1 VVRSVLFYGVM
12 TIGAAF
18 LAAFARLPSLFTA
31 PEGDR
36 GVASLALAVLLSAL
50 VVLGGRRLEGQVW
63 YARMGDV
70 LRPVVRLLVG
80 PRAGPPE
87 LFLLAASSGIGE
99 EALFR
104 GALQPWLI
112 RIFER
117 YVVSSEALALAMG
130 ISAATLLFTALHPPL
145 HKDLRPWTIFA
156 LVIGFALGGL
166 AAWSGSLAAPVL
178 AHFLMNFFNLR
189 RLLED
194 PSRC

>member
-1 VVRSVLFYGVM
+1 
-12 TIGAAF
+12 
-18 LAAFARLPSLFTA
+18 
-31 PEGDR
+31 
-36 GVASLALAVLLSAL
+36 
-50 VVLGGRRLEGQVW
+50 
-63 YARMGDV
+63 MGDV

-80 PRAGPPE
+80 PGAGLPE
-87 LFLLAASSGIGE
+87 LFLLAAASGIGE

-104 GALQPWLI
+104 GALQPWLV
-112 RIFER
+112 RSFER
-117 YVVSSEALALAMG
+117 YVVSSEPLSVTLG

-145 HKDLRPWTIFA
+145 HRDLRPWTIFA

-166 AAWSGSLAAPVL
+166 AAWSGSLAAPIA